1 MFCVQCGKKI
11 EDESRFC
18 PYCGAEVHG
27 KSSTNEQTEYN
38 GLIN

>member
-18 PYCGAEVHG
+18 PYCGAEVVRIDRM
-27 KSSTNEQTEYN
+27 KMLRAKRKKN
-38 GLIN
+38 I